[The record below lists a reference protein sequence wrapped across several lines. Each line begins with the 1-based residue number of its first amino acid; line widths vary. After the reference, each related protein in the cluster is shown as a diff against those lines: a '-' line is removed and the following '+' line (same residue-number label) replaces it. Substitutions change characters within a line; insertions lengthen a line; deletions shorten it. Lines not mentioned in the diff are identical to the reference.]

1 MEQVETPILCQCI
14 HAKWV
19 SLATPA
25 AVSFYVSATRH
36 QQALVPSSSNPLKRG
51 VRKCLTIHERS
62 LREANP
68 PFDAGSA
75 TCLWMSAIWIVWCP
89 SGPACLPSVVAAP
102 VLPPQDWT
110 RKCLHNDNGVYS
122 VLRCLITSCASQ
134 RLTGTNSASR
144 STARTWLIWT
154 IPYSYVD
161 THCIRWRWRVVLEL
175 HNCMFPITYNSSI
188 GTSRSMNLSAQVQ
201 NGWS

>member
-1 MEQVETPILCQCI
+1 MEQVETPFLCQCI

-36 QQALVPSSSNPLKRG
+36 RQAQVPSSSNPLKRG
-51 VRKCLTIHERS
+51 VRKCLTIHEIS

-68 PFDAGSA
+68 H
-75 TCLWMSAIWIVWCP
+75 LWTSGIWIAWCP
-89 SGPACLPSVVAAP
+89 SGPACLSSVVTAP

-110 RKCLHNDNGVYS
+110 RKCLHNDNGVFS

-134 RLTGTNSASR
+134 RLTGTTNSALR

-161 THCIRWRWRVVLEL
+161 RHCIRWRWRIVSEL
-175 HNCMFPITYNSSI
+175 HNCMFTITYNSRI
-188 GTSRSMNLSAQVQ
+188 GTSRSMNSSARVQ